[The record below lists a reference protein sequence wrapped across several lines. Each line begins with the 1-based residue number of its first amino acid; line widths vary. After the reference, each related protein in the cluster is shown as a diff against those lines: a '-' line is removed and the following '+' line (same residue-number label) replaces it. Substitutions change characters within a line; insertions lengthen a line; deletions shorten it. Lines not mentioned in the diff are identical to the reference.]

1 MSKKVKPTQELLETN
16 PDVKA
21 FIYQQ
26 IVEFESF
33 VTPETK
39 VTVVARN
46 PRRLMAQY
54 DNPSDAEYLKN
65 SHRIAVVLVEDGA
78 SIEAEGVHPNIFT
91 AIAMAKENLMLKLI
105 EIQESVISP
114 QERQMAI
121 NQALQNNMIH

>member
-1 MSKKVKPTQELLETN
+1 MSKNSKPTKKLIEN
-16 PDVKA
+16 NADVKA

-33 VTPETK
+33 VTPDTK
-39 VTVVARN
+39 ITVVARN
-46 PRRLMAQY
+46 PRRLMPQFE
-54 DNPSDAEYLKN
+54 NPADAEYLKS

-91 AIAMAKENLMLKLI
+91 AITMAKENLMIKLL
-105 EIQESVISP
+105 EIQESVVSS

>member
-1 MSKKVKPTQELLETN
+1 MSKKVKPTQELLDAN

-26 IVEFESF
+26 ILEFDHF
-33 VTPETK
+33 VTPDTK

-46 PRRLMAQY
+46 PHRLLAQY
-54 DNPSDAEYLKN
+54 ENPADAEHLKS

-78 SIEAEGVHPNIFT
+78 SLEAEGVHSDIFT
-91 AIAMAKENLMLKLI
+91 AITMAKENLIAKLI

-121 NQALQNNMIH
+121 NQALQNNQIH